1 MAGAWNLLKRIGL
14 RKIDEVKDSYQKGRQ
29 ERVDR
34 DLPLGIRIGG
44 IVEIPEVDF
53 ILGGDNLKIKH
64 PGSSNVVSSYG
75 SYPVGDSRVHRFY
88 LDAQDLIYILQIVT
102 DRQKAVEECKLFMP
116 YDEVYPDDWDFWL
129 GERDGYIGYEIF
141 QTQDGVQYFRVWGS
155 DEASVVVEEDEQGN
169 QITRIQPFEFIET
182 IHLTPYGDQNETV
195 KYDSMLYGRHVNE
208 NVDEY
213 LIVSA
218 VNEKDGASV
227 QIMVGIE
234 LQPASIKV
242 I

>member
-1 MAGAWNLLKRIGL
+1 MAGAWSLLKRIGL
-14 RKIDEVKDSYQKGRQ
+14 KKFDEVKDSYQKSGL
-29 ERVDR
+29 ERIDK

-44 IVEIPEVDF
+44 IVEVPQVDF
-53 ILGGDNLKIKH
+53 ILAGQDLKIKH

-75 SYPVGDSRVHRFY
+75 AFPVGDSRVHRFY
-88 LDAQDLIYILQIVT
+88 LDASNLVYMLQIVT
-102 DRQKAVEECKLFMP
+102 DRQQTVEECKLFMP

-129 GERDGYIGYEIF
+129 SEKDGYIGYEIF
-141 QTQDGVQYFRVWGS
+141 QDKDGVQYFRVWDN
-155 DEASVVVEEDEQGN
+155 DEGKIVVEDDGKGN
-169 QITRIQPFEFIET
+169 QITRIPPKEFIET
-182 IHLTPYGDQNETV
+182 IYLTPFGDENETV
-195 KYDSMLYGRHVNE
+195 KYDSMLYGRNVNA

-213 LIVSA
+213 LLLSA

-234 LQPASIKV
+234 LQPSSIKV